1 MPGEQFGE
9 QDRAFIFDAMRDV
22 NVPYGEKVY
31 LKQYT
36 GVLDAGDP
44 MNGVQA
50 KYSYKVTPV
59 KAVIDSVSA
68 SDVLYS
74 GGIYL
79 IGDLRITLTQKLN
92 FVDSTMQTGG
102 LTQGDRILY
111 REHEY
116 RIVGRM
122 NPETTIDKDVA
133 FIYVLR
139 KVGNA

>member
-1 MPGEQFGE
+1 MTGEQFSE
-9 QDRAFIFDAMRDV
+9 KDQAFVNDCIRDV

-36 GVLDAGDP
+36 GVADAGDP
-44 MNGVQA
+44 LNGVQA
-50 KYSYKVTPV
+50 KYAYKITPV
-59 KAVIDSVSA
+59 KAVIDSVTA

-74 GGIYL
+74 GGIYQ
-79 IGDLRITLTQKLN
+79 IGDLRISLTQKLN
-92 FVDSTMQTGG
+92 FVDSAVQTGG
-102 LTQGDRILY
+102 TSQGDRIRY

-116 RIVGRM
+116 RIVGRLD
-122 NPETTIDKDVA
+122 PETLIARDKA